1 MERLRHRQRRR
12 TRAGMQGGR
21 GSLPSPA
28 EGMRHGA
35 ENMRPA
41 RRASCGCPA
50 GPRSWSNAGKILALR
65 ASERRFAGK
74 VGNSAGSGLRAA
86 GRMPCAGEDRRGTL
100 RCFVLSRKSGFCAST
115 FFVGGRGRG
124 GEGTRSPAS
133 REQKRRGNL
142 PSLSMQ
148 GIRAPGGASDQ
159 PPSFPR

>member
-100 RCFVLSRKSGFCAST
+100 RCCVLSRKSGFCAYT
-115 FFVGGRGRG
+115 FSGARRARG